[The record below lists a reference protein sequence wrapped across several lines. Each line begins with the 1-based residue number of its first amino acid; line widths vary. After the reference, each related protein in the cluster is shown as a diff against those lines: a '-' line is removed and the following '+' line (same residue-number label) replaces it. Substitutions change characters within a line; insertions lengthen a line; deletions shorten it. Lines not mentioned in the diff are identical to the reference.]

1 MHKFISLWLSE
12 CYVSR
17 KKSSFQRSLK
27 VPLLLGFEWLR
38 ELINKFQNKIITFLK
53 YNLWNFPAEMS
64 NNVNF
69 GVHFGRTSICLAV
82 EKDGRC
88 DVVANDAGKIYV
100 WLRSAV
106 YLKHSKMIRGRHSF
120 RKNDWIKTKE
130 SRLMSKFA

>member
-1 MHKFISLWLSE
+1 MVITIVH
-12 CYVSR
+12 VSQ
-17 KKSSFQRSLK
+17 KK
-27 VPLLLGFEWLR
+27 LLLHRFLKITLFFFEWLR
-38 ELINKFQNKIITFLK
+38 ESINKFQNKIITFLK
-53 YNLWNFPAEMS
+53 DDLWIFTAKMS

-106 YLKHSKMIRGRHSF
+106 YLKHSEMIRGRYSF

-130 SRLMSKFA
+130 SRLMSKFASN